1 MSEAANKDL
10 AERWFDEVWNQG
22 KESAIDELLHPE
34 GRAYGLPTSDSCL
47 IGPEGFKGVHRQF
60 HSAFSNIHLVIE
72 DLVAEGDKVAIRW
85 TSIMTHTGDGFG
97 FPATGKKGTLDG
109 SSFLIVKD
117 NQVMEGWNQ
126 MDLQGLMQRLQAV

>member
-22 KESAIDELLHPE
+22 RESAIDELLHPE
-34 GRAYGLPTSDSCL
+34 GKAYGLPTADDCL
-47 IGPEGFKGVHRQF
+47 IGPEGFKAVHRQF

-97 FPATGKKGTLDG
+97 FPATGKKAVLGGASIIHVRDG
-109 SSFLIVKD
+109 KILA
-117 NQVMEGWNQ
+117 GWNFMDMTQ
-126 MDLQGLMQRLQAV
+126 MIQQLQAK